1 MKEQTRAVYIVLTDT
16 GTYFTRLIRYFT
28 EEPYNHASIAFDS
41 ELKEVYSFGRK
52 HARIPWLGGF
62 VMEDLTSTL
71 FRKASCA
78 VYRIDISEASYLQ
91 MRDHLSHMMLQ
102 RERYKYHLLGL
113 LGVLFQKRIEREN
126 AYFCSHFVASL
137 FERGGYPVVDKPA
150 YWTTPAD
157 FAASIHA
164 QCLFRGKLAH
174 YLSSI
179 DPSPAVSA

>member
-1 MKEQTRAVYIVLTDT
+1 MKEQTRSVYIVLTDT

-28 EEPYNHASIAFDS
+28 EEPYNHASIAFDP

-52 HARIPWLGGF
+52 RARIPWQGGL

-78 VYRIDISEASYLQ
+78 VYRIDVSEASYLQ
-91 MRDHLSHMMLQ
+91 MREHVSKMMLQ
-102 RERYKYHLLGL
+102 QDRYKYHLLGL
-113 LGVLFQKRIEREN
+113 LGVLFQKRFEREN
-126 AYFCSHFVASL
+126 AYFCSQFVASL
-137 FERGGYPVVDKPA
+137 FEHGGYPVVDKPA

-164 QCLFRGKLAH
+164 QCMFRGKLTN
-174 YLSSI
+174 YLTSTE
-179 DPSPAVSA
+179 PSCAVGA